1 MPVVAVVQG
10 VHCRF
15 GMSGI
20 IAEAHFDSGRN
31 MVALVQGKRRYILL
45 PPDQCGYVHCQS
57 SCHLQCSG
65 ARLSGVV

>member
-1 MPVVAVVQG
+1 MCCRRCVRGLCRVAAVVCGGQG

-20 IAEAHFDSGRN
+20 IAEAHFDGGRN

-45 PPDQCGYVHCQS
+45 APDQCRCACACPS
-57 SCHLQCSG
+57 
-65 ARLSGVV
+65 